1 MGGGFTSET
10 NDKVWSMLSE
20 TLGNLDKLVSGGL
33 EEATAIAFRDFASR
47 LVAPAFKKL
56 GWQTQPGDDDNTKK
70 LRTLLT
76 KLVAKYCYKDAA
88 FAADAKKYWEAFSK
102 APADP
107 ASLGADI
114 RGAVLQ
120 LVMKSEGSAQL
131 FDQYQKAHS
140 EVEDNAIKNDIYI
153 AIFGALTP
161 ELSARALA
169 WSLTDDVRSQDMI
182 YLPMSVS
189 MNGKAGCQECFDWV
203 KNDYERIYGRLG
215 ATSMML
221 FQHIARFGG
230 GFLSEEKAAE
240 VEEFWKSKPVYSSL
254 SKAVAQTCELIRA
267 NTAFLGRLSQSDAA
281 KPAAW
286 SGSRL

>member
-47 LVAPAFKKL
+47 LV
-56 GWQTQPGDDDNTKK
+56 
-70 LRTLLT
+70 
-76 KLVAKYCYKDAA
+76 
-88 FAADAKKYWEAFSK
+88 

-203 KNDYERIYGRLG
+203 KNDYARIYGRLG